1 MQVIVYSDGGAKPNP
16 GAGGWA
22 AVIIYP
28 DREEELSGAMTHT
41 TNNQMEL
48 TAACEALA
56 ALPTGCDVTF
66 HTDSTYVKNGITS
79 WIAAWKRNGWVNSK
93 KEPVANIELW
103 QRLDAERKRHTITW
117 KWVKGHAG
125 NAYNERVDT
134 LATAARAA
142 LTGETRQA
150 SAAPRTESAQVTGAR
165 AYLSVTMRDKTTAV
179 WGAIIIDD
187 DGAEST
193 NGGTLPD
200 VSQNQAVL
208 LAAHLLLT
216 HTPPNGLTV
225 YTDSEYL
232 QKGITSWVK
241 GWIKNGWKKAD
252 KSPVLYRDV
261 WEKLYVLAAE
271 RNAKFALIPAN
282 KPEMQRARL
291 AAEG

>member
-16 GAGGWA
+16 GAGGWGV
-22 AVIIYP
+22 VIIYP
-28 DREEELSGAMTHT
+28 DREEELSGAMAYT

-56 ALPTGCDVTF
+56 ALPTSCEITF

-117 KWVKGHAG
+117 RWVKGHAG
-125 NAYNERVDT
+125 NQYNERVDA
-134 LATAARAA
+134 LATAARAK
-142 LTGETRQA
+142 LTGEKLK
-150 SAAPRTESAQVTGAR
+150 ESPKARAETPEVTGAR
-165 AYLSVTMRDKTTAV
+165 AYLSVTMRDKDTV
-179 WGAIIIDD
+179 SWGAIIIDA
-187 DGAEST
+187 DGAEHT
-193 NGGTLPD
+193 NGGTLTD
-200 VSQNQAVL
+200 VTQSKAVL
-208 LAAHLLLT
+208 EAAHLLLT
-216 HTPPNGLTV
+216 HTRLNGLTV

-252 KSPVLYRDV
+252 KSPVAYRDV

-271 RNAKFALIPAN
+271 RNAKFALMPAN